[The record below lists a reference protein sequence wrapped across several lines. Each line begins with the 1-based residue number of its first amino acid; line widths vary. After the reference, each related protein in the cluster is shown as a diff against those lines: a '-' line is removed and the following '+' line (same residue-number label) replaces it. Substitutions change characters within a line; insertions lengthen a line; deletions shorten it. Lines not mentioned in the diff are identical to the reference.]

1 MSTESSAGWKL
12 VSNSDFEE
20 FLRLYPRPL
29 TVDPPLGKKARF
41 RRFLDPSLGSWPE
54 SQVASVH
61 VAHKSTV
68 NVVRSDM
75 IASTPRPASQR
86 PPP

>member
-1 MSTESSAGWKL
+1 MAIESGEGWRL
-12 VSNSDFEE
+12 VSNSEFEE

-41 RRFLDPSLGSWPE
+41 RRFLDPSLGPWPE

-61 VAHKSTV
+61 LAHKSTV

-75 IASTPRPASQR
+75 IASTPTADE
-86 PPP
+86 

>member
-1 MSTESSAGWKL
+1 MAIESGGGWKL
-12 VSNSDFEE
+12 VSNSEFEE
-20 FLRLYPRPL
+20 FLPLYPRPL
-29 TVDPPLGKKARF
+29 MADPPLGKKARF

-75 IASTPRPASQR
+75 IASTEHPAG
-86 PPP
+86 